1 MLMLEE
7 LRTYGY
13 VEIVD
18 TKVKGLISE
27 LPPLDEW
34 IKNPKF
40 DMETPE
46 SVDLTQ
52 AHQYIGKTYVEPI
65 ATILDYGYSN
75 LWNKSDEPS
84 MEWHNDLVEGCN
96 LFFMYYLS
104 DVTNGG
110 ELMFRVN
117 NIPTGIIQPKKGLLV
132 MASQEEHVEH
142 KVNFT
147 DQTRIAC
154 NFGFNVEWT

>member
-1 MLMLEE
+1 
-7 LRTYGY
+7 
-13 VEIVD
+13 
-18 TKVKGLISE
+18 
-27 LPPLDEW
+27 
-34 IKNPKF
+34 
-40 DMETPE
+40 
-46 SVDLTQ
+46 
-52 AHQYIGKTYVEPI
+52 
-65 ATILDYGYSN
+65 
-75 LWNKSDEPS
+75 

-117 NIPTGIIQPKKGLLV
+117 NTPTGIIQPKKDLLV

>member
-18 TKVKGLISE
+18 TKVKDLISE

-40 DMETPE
+40 DMETPK

-75 LWNKSDEPS
+75 LWN
-84 MEWHNDLVEGCN
+84 
-96 LFFMYYLS
+96 
-104 DVTNGG
+104 
-110 ELMFRVN
+110 
-117 NIPTGIIQPKKGLLV
+117 
-132 MASQEEHVEH
+132 
-142 KVNFT
+142 
-147 DQTRIAC
+147 
-154 NFGFNVEWT
+154 